1 MKTPQEYVQWA
12 LEQALA
18 ASGWEIPP
26 GLYLGLERPK
36 QEELGDLS
44 SPLAMTLAR
53 ELRMAPRK
61 AAEILV
67 SHLPQDPDYLD
78 RVEIAGPGFIN
89 FFYAKPCLQQAVLE
103 IIRAGENFGR
113 SAMGQGRRIQL
124 EFVSAN
130 PTGPLNIVSARAA
143 AIGDVLC
150 RCYRAAG
157 YDAHSEFYVNDAGRQ
172 IRLLGASLSARYMS
186 ELGRSE
192 PVPEEGYHGE
202 YLRDLAREIIER
214 EGERYAGMPAEE
226 RAALFSTIAL
236 EHMLGRQRAS
246 LDQYGVHYDHWF
258 RESSLRES
266 NAQQGILDA
275 FAQAGLS
282 YEQEGAL
289 WFRSTGFGDEKD
301 RVLVTREGEPTYFLI
316 DIAYHEDKYR
326 RGFEKVIDFW
336 GPDHH
341 GYIDRMRAA
350 ILALGHPKESFAVSI
365 IQQINLLRGGESV
378 KMSKRAGQII
388 EMDELIEEVGTDAAR
403 FYFVDRRIS
412 QPMDFDIDLAKKQ
425 SDENPV
431 YYVQMAHARICNI
444 ERFAIEQGLEVPPE
458 ADASPLGNA
467 HEVQVIKKLLEFP
480 EVIQRVVQHTEPH
493 RVSNYA
499 QELAA
504 IFHRFYHEN
513 RVVTEDVP
521 LSLARLML
529 ARATPRVLANA
540 FTLLGISAPENMR

>member
-12 LEQALA
+12 LQQALA
-18 ASGWEIPP
+18 GSGWEIPP
-26 GLYLGLERPK
+26 AFWLGLERPK
-36 QEELGDLS
+36 QEDLGDLS

-53 ELRMAPRK
+53 TLKMAPRK
-61 AAEILV
+61 VAEILV
-67 SHLPQDPDYLD
+67 SHMPKDPEYLD

-103 IIRAGENFGR
+103 IIRAGEAFGR
-113 SAMGQGRRIQL
+113 SDAGQGRKIQL

-143 AIGDVLC
+143 AVGDVLC
-150 RCYRAAG
+150 RCYRCAG
-157 YDAHSEFYVNDAGRQ
+157 FDARSEFYVNDAGRQ
-172 IRLLGASLSARYMS
+172 VRLLGESLSARYQS
-186 ELGRSE
+186 ELGHTE
-192 PVPEEGYHGE
+192 PVPEDGYHGE
-202 YLRDLAREIIER
+202 YLLELAREIIQR
-214 EGERYAGMPAEE
+214 EGARYLELPAAERT
-226 RAALFSTIAL
+226 ALFSTMAL
-236 EHMLGRQRAS
+236 EHMLSRQRAS
-246 LDQYGVHYDHWF
+246 LVKYGVHYDHWF

-266 NAQQGILDA
+266 NAQQGVLDD
-275 FAQAGLS
+275 FAAAGLS
-282 YEQEGAL
+282 FEREGAL
-289 WFRSTGFGDEKD
+289 WFRSTSFGDEKD

-350 ILALGHPKESFAVSI
+350 LLALGHSEESFAVSI

-412 QPMDFDIDLAKKQ
+412 QPMDFDIDLAKTQ

-444 ERFAIEQGLEVPPE
+444 ERFAIEQGLQVPPE
-458 ADASPLGNA
+458 ADTRRLGNPQ
-467 HEVQVIKKLLEFP
+467 ELQVIKKLLEFP
-480 EVIQRVVQHTEPH
+480 EIVQRVVQHTEPH
-493 RVSNYA
+493 RVTNYL

-504 IFHRFYHEN
+504 IYHRFYHEN

-529 ARATPRVLANA
+529 SRATRQVLANGFA
-540 FTLLGISAPENMR
+540 LLGISAPENMR